1 MGALPDH
8 APPLGATRRPEDAPP
23 LFAVSA
29 RPVPAPEPEEPEAP
43 EGVEEVADSESGTQ
57 GPSEPGV
64 QAPPTEPVDQDHQ
77 DHQEQEEFPALVGEP
92 WWARLRPPDV
102 WHTPAPTLAEEI
114 ARARRGDHLPESGPW
129 RVAELV
135 RTWIS
140 ALCNAGL
147 LLVVH
152 ANRSAAR
159 QTVLLLFVAV
169 FALVLATR

>member
-57 GPSEPGV
+57 SPSEPGV
-64 QAPPTEPVDQDHQ
+64 QAPPTEPVDQ